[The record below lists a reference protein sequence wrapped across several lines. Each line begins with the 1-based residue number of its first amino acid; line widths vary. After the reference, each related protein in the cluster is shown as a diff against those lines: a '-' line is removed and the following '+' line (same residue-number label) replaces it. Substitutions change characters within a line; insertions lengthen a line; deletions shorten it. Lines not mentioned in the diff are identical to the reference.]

1 MNLQADA
8 VASATAEVLQKFH
21 LGTWSFAFG
30 GNGELI
36 VWNRSEPCSV
46 TFLPSKDIPVK
57 GELSYVEE
65 GPKALPLLLNE
76 YARLRGLEDLVQGIL
91 RNKRGEDGAKVS
103 AEAIVE
109 MLVRAVD
116 GRPIN

>member
-36 VWNRSEPCSV
+36 VWNKETPCSV
-46 TFLPSKDIPVK
+46 TFLPSKDIPVR
-57 GELSYVEE
+57 GELSYKED

-76 YARLRGLEDLVQGIL
+76 YTRLRGLEDLVQGIL
-91 RNKRGEDGAKVS
+91 RNRRGEDGSIVP
-103 AEAIVE
+103 AESIVE

-116 GRPIN
+116 GKPIT